1 MTPNIANT
9 REPLYIVNRSGNR
22 PSHENSAFYFDLAAE
37 RCRSAGFRKV
47 VLRGDTDFALTEN
60 FDRWDDDDVEFVF
73 GIDAMPNLVEIAEHL
88 DESAW
93 KTMQRRRSL
102 RPPSAKPRAKRSR
115 AKEAIVAKNKYLNKK
130 LAAERIA
137 EFDYRPGKCDRTYRV
152 VVLHKE
158 VHLKRGQMRLF
169 DKEEPVY
176 FFYITNATKSSKPT
190 RQVVVDAN
198 ARCNQENNIAQ
209 LKQCALSAPLH
220 DLTSNWAYMVIASLA
235 WNLKIW
241 SGLMIKPTGT
251 KQQKEEEL
259 AIKNKVIGMDF
270 TTFRDRVLMVP
281 AQIIRR
287 SRQLVYRLLSYRPS
301 VDWLLLMDRDVRRPL
316 RC

>member
-1 MTPNIANT
+1 
-9 REPLYIVNRSGNR
+9 
-22 PSHENSAFYFDLAAE
+22 
-37 RCRSAGFRKV
+37 
-47 VLRGDTDFALTEN
+47 
-60 FDRWDDDDVEFVF
+60 
-73 GIDAMPNLVEIAEHL
+73 
-88 DESAW
+88 
-93 KTMQRRRSL
+93 
-102 RPPSAKPRAKRSR
+102 
-115 AKEAIVAKNKYLNKK
+115 
-130 LAAERIA
+130 
-137 EFDYRPGKCDRTYRV
+137 
-152 VVLHKE
+152 
-158 VHLKRGQMRLF
+158 MRLF

-176 FFYITNATKSSKPT
+176 FFYITNATKSSKST

-241 SGLMIKPTGT
+241 SGLMIKPSGT
-251 KQQKEEEL
+251 AKQKEEQT
-259 AIKNKVIGMDF
+259 AIKNKLIGMDF

-287 SRQLVYRLLSYRPS
+287 SRTPVFRLLSYRPS
-301 VDWLLLMDRDVRRPL
+301 VDWLLLIDRDVRRPL

>member
-1 MTPNIANT
+1 M
-9 REPLYIVNRSGNR
+9 V
-22 PSHENSAFYFDLAAE
+22 
-37 RCRSAGFRKV
+37 
-47 VLRGDTDFALTEN
+47 
-60 FDRWDDDDVEFVF
+60 
-73 GIDAMPNLVEIAEHL
+73 
-88 DESAW
+88 
-93 KTMQRRRSL
+93 
-102 RPPSAKPRAKRSR
+102 
-115 AKEAIVAKNKYLNKK
+115 KNNYLNKK
-130 LAAERIA
+130 LAGERIA
-137 EFDYRPGKCDRTYRV
+137 EFDYSPGKCDRTYRV

-158 VHLKRGQMRLF
+158 VHLSRGQMRLF

-176 FFYITNATKSSKPT
+176 FFYITNATKSSKST

-241 SGLMIKPTGT
+241 SGLMIKPSGT
-251 KQQKEEEL
+251 AKQKEEQT
-259 AIKNKVIGMDF
+259 AIKNKLIGMDF

-287 SRQLVYRLLSYRPS
+287 SRTLVFRLLSYRPS
-301 VDWLLLMDRDVRRPL
+301 VDWLLLIDRDVRRPL